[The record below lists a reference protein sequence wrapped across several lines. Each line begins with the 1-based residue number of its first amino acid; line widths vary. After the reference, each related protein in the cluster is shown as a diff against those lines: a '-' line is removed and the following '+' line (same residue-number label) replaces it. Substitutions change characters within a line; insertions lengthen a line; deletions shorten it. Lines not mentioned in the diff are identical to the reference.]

1 MDKSPLLRIWTRFR
15 HEKLALGALAVMI
28 GLLLVAILAPAIAP
42 YEPFAAHPELSLK
55 PPTTGFPFGT
65 DHLGRDV
72 LSGVIWGART
82 SISTSFASIAL
93 STLIGIPIGA
103 VAGFYGGWFD
113 DVMMRIVDVFL
124 VIPTFFIV
132 LVVVAIFGAKQY
144 LLVIILGL
152 TMWPRTARLFRGA
165 VLSVKEE
172 AFVEAAVA
180 LGSSDSRVISRHLI
194 PNAIFPVI
202 VSLPLQ
208 AGAVILI
215 EAGLGFIGLGDP
227 TIISWGSMLNDA
239 QQMVYH
245 SWWMPLFPGLAITT
259 TILTFNLVGDG
270 LNEAISSRYQQ
281 Q

>member
-1 MDKSPLLRIWTRFR
+1 LGQSPLLRIWLRFR
-15 HEKLALGALAVMI
+15 REKLAVGALAI
-28 GLLLVAILAPAIAP
+28 LAGLLLVAILAPVLAP
-42 YEPFAAHPELSLK
+42 YEPFAAHPEIALK
-55 PPTTGFPFGT
+55 PPTSGFPFGT

-82 SISTSFASIAL
+82 SIGTSFASITL

-103 VAGFYGGWFD
+103 VAGYYGGRFD
-113 DVMMRIVDVFL
+113 DLMMRIVDIFL

-132 LVVVAIFGAKQY
+132 LVVMAIFGAKQY

-180 LGSSDSRVISRHLI
+180 LGSSDSRVIGRHLV

-202 VSLPLQ
+202 VNLPLQ

>member
-1 MDKSPLLRIWTRFR
+1 MDKSPLLRIWIRFR
-15 HEKLALGALAVMI
+15 HEKLAVGALVVLV
-28 GLLLVAILAPAIAP
+28 GLLLVAILAPVIAP
-42 YEPFAAHPELSLK
+42 YEPFAAYPELSLK
-55 PPTTGFPFGT
+55 PPASGFPFGT

-82 SISTSFASIAL
+82 SIGTSFASIAL

-103 VAGFYGGWFD
+103 VAGYYGGWFD

-124 VIPTFFIV
+124 VIPTFFLV

-152 TMWPRTARLFRGA
+152 TMWPRTARLFRGS

-180 LGSSDSRVISRHLI
+180 LGSSDSRVIGRHLV

-202 VSLPLQ
+202 VNLPLQ

-259 TILTFNLVGDG
+259 TILIFNLVGDG

-281 Q
+281 H